1 MPKFE
6 LNKLVRDKLRTE
18 YELSGQKMVYKVLS
32 KKEHKLAIIQK
43 IVEEAKEINI
53 DDDADEIASEIADI
67 QQAIDDF
74 IVLCG
79 VDKQQV
85 ESKKQSKL
93 DKKGGFS
100 AGTFVQTIE
109 LKDDDK
115 WVEYYRQRPDIF
127 PES

>member
-18 YELSGQKMVYKVLS
+18 YELSGQKVVYKVLS

-43 IVEEAKEINI
+43 IVEEAKEINV

-67 QQAIDDF
+67 QQAIDDLT
-74 IVLCG
+74 VLCG
-79 VDKQQV
+79 VKGQQV
-85 ESKKQSKL
+85 ELKKQSKL

-115 WVEYYRQRPDIF
+115 WAEYYRQRPDIF